1 MQSMKHAFRWALVG
15 FVVLA
20 CQEELTAPA
29 DCPALCPGG
38 YEIRDTVL
46 VPIQDGDSSF
56 EGYILPGQGTTFR
69 VSNGL
74 PASEDRG
81 VVRFN
86 QRPDSLLV
94 SDTMRSYVVD
104 SATIEFTI
112 TRRDTLVPGLKVYL
126 YRLPATTD
134 TSVTF
139 SEVEDSLTPGNLLD
153 SVLVDDTADTPRL
166 KLTFVDTTLYKVDI
180 PAADSGVLAMGVAM
194 VASLPTGIRI
204 GTILTGSDA
213 PVFTSYIKL
222 DIADTTKQKRT
233 LSLNPQFSTFVSQN
247 HPVLDPDLL
256 TAGGAPSARSL
267 IRFDWPDLIKDSGQL
282 IRATLELVPT
292 APLIGLNND
301 PGFLEARIIL
311 SDLGSKSVLSQSRFE
326 EFEIPEGS
334 SDTVK
339 MEVVNLLNAW
349 QALDSIPHAFFI
361 SLTPEASSF
370 TRATFGSTRT
380 PGMVPRLLV
389 TYAVPFRFTRP

>member
-86 QRPDSLLV
+86 PRPDSLLV
-94 SDTMRSYVVD
+94 SDTMRSFVVD

-194 VASLPTGIRI
+194 VASSPTGIRI

-213 PVFTSYIKL
+213 PVFTSYITL

-370 TRATFGSTRT
+370 TRAPFCPTRT
-380 PGMVPRLLV
+380 PDMVPRLTV